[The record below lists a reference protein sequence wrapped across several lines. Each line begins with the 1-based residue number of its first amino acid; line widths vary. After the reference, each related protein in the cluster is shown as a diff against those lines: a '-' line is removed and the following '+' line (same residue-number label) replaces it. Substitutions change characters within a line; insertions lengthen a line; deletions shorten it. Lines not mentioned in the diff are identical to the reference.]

1 MLQHPCH
8 VSISRQDSV
17 QLRKMFGVVGERRES
32 EDRPDDWDL
41 VRLKAL
47 QLTAVNLQVGSACV
61 LGFFTLLFGRI
72 KSSRHMWAK

>member
-1 MLQHPCH
+1 MFQMF
-8 VSISRQDSV
+8 RQDSV

-47 QLTAVNLQVGSACV
+47 QLTAVNLQVGSVCV
-61 LGFFTLLFGRI
+61 LTVESLHSVFGRT

>member
-1 MLQHPCH
+1 M
-8 VSISRQDSV
+8 SNFRQDSV

-32 EDRPDDWDL
+32 EERPDDWDL

-61 LGFFTLLFGRI
+61 Y
-72 KSSRHMWAK
+72 

>member
-1 MLQHPCH
+1 MFQMF
-8 VSISRQDSV
+8 RQDSV

-47 QLTAVNLQVGSACV
+47 QLTAVNLQVCSACV
-61 LGFFTLLFGRI
+61 C
-72 KSSRHMWAK
+72 

>member
-1 MLQHPCH
+1 MSIH
-8 VSISRQDSV
+8 VMFQMFRQDSV

-61 LGFFTLLFGRI
+61 FKSLYSVFGRI
-72 KSSRHMWAK
+72 KCSRHMWEK